1 MGEVCYQKI
10 HWEESFLLNT
20 WKKNVST
27 RSILFVCKAG
37 VGTVYGA
44 RQQRTLWS
52 TQTRINL
59 ECFVSLSF
67 TSSRESIWWKFIV
80 RVLLLWSRHP
90 AELVKKKSL
99 SWWRHQMET
108 FSALLAICAGI
119 HLSPVNSP
127 QKGQWRGALMFSL
140 ICAWTNGWVN
150 NREAGDL
157 RCHRAHY
164 DVNVMITPSGLG
176 TMVIHHSG
184 SCICRC
190 INWPLEVMPRYVIV
204 WFWNTSLGMISG

>member
-90 AELVKKKSL
+90 AELVKKKSRYHDDVIKWKHFL
-99 SWWRHQMET
+99 RYWP
-108 FSALLAICAGI
+108 F
-119 HLSPVNSP
+119 V
-127 QKGQWRGALMFSL
+127 
-140 ICAWTNGWVN
+140 
-150 NREAGDL
+150 REFT
-157 RCHRAHY
+157 CHRWIPHRKAS
-164 DVNVMITPSGLG
+164 DAELWCFRWSAPEQTVELTIVRL
-176 TMVIHHSG
+176 VIWDA
-184 SCICRC
+184 IAP
-190 INWPLEVMPRYVIV
+190 IM
-204 WFWNTSLGMISG
+204 TSM